1 MGLPLVGGFKICPH
15 IQPPRSSPRLPLW
28 EAKHNGKLGGGTMSK
43 MIKILISKL
52 CRKREILN
60 FGFFKFTLILW
71 AINIFS

>member
-43 MIKILISKL
+43 MIKILIPKL
-52 CRKREILN
+52 CRRREILN
-60 FGFFKFTLILW
+60 FGYFKVSLI
-71 AINIFS
+71 